1 MPKILLTGASG
12 YIGGHLKENLQ
23 KNHEIVAISRNIKNK
38 KNEKNVTWKAADLFD
53 LDEISEV
60 MKDVDIA
67 VYLVH
72 SMMPSAKLTQANFE
86 DMDALLADNF
96 ARAAQK
102 NSIKH
107 IIFLSGLI
115 PNTDTLSPHLRS
127 RLECEKILGSYGIP
141 VSTLRAG
148 LIIGA
153 KGSSYPILKKLVERL
168 PLLVLPAWAYNM
180 TLPVSINDV
189 IDGLTTLVDRQPKQ
203 NESIDIGGPE
213 HMTYKSLFTRTSRV
227 LEKNL
232 PMIDIPIIPIW
243 LSKYWVKVISGTSK
257 EMVYPLMDSLIH
269 DMTRSQKHTVNDISI
284 GKINYEESVER
295 ALKEEEKQSSNKSAN
310 TKKQFQIKD
319 VRAITR
325 IKVPHDY
332 TINDVANE
340 YSDFLRRFTFNF
352 VKSEINH
359 NYFKIKIPLL
369 NKLLLLLKKDH
380 EASNTNRVLYR
391 IIGGDF
397 AYSTNG
403 GKATL
408 EFRRIL
414 DSDKALIALQ
424 EYQPTLPWFVYT
436 LTQAKIHKSVMNIF
450 ARKMNTLAKPDFAH
464 THNIKITKKLIQ
476 NLSISLGFF
485 AILITS
491 IKLLTKKNKLLN
503 VKH

>member
-1 MPKILLTGASG
+1 
-12 YIGGHLKENLQ
+12 
-23 KNHEIVAISRNIKNK
+23 
-38 KNEKNVTWKAADLFD
+38 
-53 LDEISEV
+53 
-60 MKDVDIA
+60 
-67 VYLVH
+67 
-72 SMMPSAKLTQANFE
+72 
-86 DMDALLADNF
+86 
-96 ARAAQK
+96 
-102 NSIKH
+102 
-107 IIFLSGLI
+107 
-115 PNTDTLSPHLRS
+115 
-127 RLECEKILGSYGIP
+127 
-141 VSTLRAG
+141 
-148 LIIGA
+148 
-153 KGSSYPILKKLVERL
+153 
-168 PLLVLPAWAYNM
+168 
-180 TLPVSINDV
+180 
-189 IDGLTTLVDRQPKQ
+189 
-203 NESIDIGGPE
+203 
-213 HMTYKSLFTRTSRV
+213 
-227 LEKNL
+227 
-232 PMIDIPIIPIW
+232 
-243 LSKYWVKVISGTSK
+243 
-257 EMVYPLMDSLIH
+257 MVYPLMDSLIH

-295 ALKEEEKQSSNKSAN
+295 ALKEEEKQKSNKITNS
-310 TKKQFQIKD
+310 KKQFQIKD

-332 TINDVANE
+332 TINHVANE

-450 ARKMNTLAKPDFAH
+450 ARKMNTLAKSDFAH

-476 NLSISLGFF
+476 NLSISLGVIT
-485 AILITS
+485 ILITS
-491 IKLLTKKNKLLN
+491 TKLLPIKNKGFN
-503 VKH
+503 IKH